1 MKTFTTILIVI
12 LTIILG
18 RYFVININN
27 RFIEIIFNIYYSIF
41 ICIFGYGIYNII
53 KYFEDDNRQ

>member
-18 RYFVININN
+18 RYLVINE
-27 RFIEIIFNIYYSIF
+27 FKLLLKIYSSTF